1 MGSGRR
7 NRGVETAWWGGLRRP
22 FRACVP
28 GEQRLELLSVDR
40 CFDAPPSE
48 QSSVDG
54 PPARPQHR
62 KTCGNGSYQ
71 QARHWMFVNSQ
82 NLRDLDYGDDD
93 ASQRRPQAH
102 DEEKPRQG
110 ERRGAECDAQRWL
123 VPHLEARTYK
133 EDRTHDA
140 AHQQQTDAG
149 PTAGECRVKPSQ
161 HTPDPI
167 IGSGPRGANPLRGG
181 RCDSLGS

>member
-1 MGSGRR
+1 
-7 NRGVETAWWGGLRRP
+7 
-22 FRACVP
+22 
-28 GEQRLELLSVDR
+28 
-40 CFDAPPSE
+40 
-48 QSSVDG
+48 
-54 PPARPQHR
+54 
-62 KTCGNGSYQ
+62 
-71 QARHWMFVNSQ
+71 MFVNSQ

-93 ASQRRPQAH
+93 ASQGRPQAH

-110 ERRGAECDAQRWL
+110 ERGGAECDGQRWL

-149 PTAGECRVKPSQ
+149 PTASECGVKPSQ

-167 IGSGPRGANPLRGG
+167 IGSWPRGGNPLRGG